1 MLSENNPESLCPGLY
16 LVATP
21 IGNLK
26 DVTLRALDVLRA
38 ADQILAEDTRRT
50 RKLLTRYDINTP
62 LKSLNDHNERAV
74 ANQLVEQMV
83 TGTQIALVSDAGTPL
98 ISDPGYFLVR
108 AALDAGVKVV
118 PIPGPSSL
126 LAALTGSGLP
136 VDRFTFCGFLPRK
149 AGARRRLLNDLANE
163 PGTLVFLESPRRLAT
178 SLAEA
183 AEILGERP
191 IAIAREL
198 TKMHE
203 EFIRG
208 TLPEVAAQFAHTEVR
223 GEVTVCI
230 AGANFVTTDAPSTRE
245 SLDRKDL
252 ALRYTQLLKEG
263 TPRTEALK
271 TLARHNGV
279 SRREIYKALFV
290 EEEETR

>member
-1 MLSENNPESLCPGLY
+1 MLSENNPESLCPRLY

-62 LKSLNDHNERAV
+62 LRSLNDHNERTV

-149 AGARRRLLNDLANE
+149 AGARRRLLNDLASE
-163 PGTLVFLESPRRLAT
+163 PGTLIFLESPRRLAT

-183 AEILGERP
+183 AEILGGRP
-191 IAIAREL
+191 VAIAREL

-223 GEVTVCI
+223 GEVTVCV
-230 AGANFVTTDAPSTRE
+230 AGANFVTTDVTSTRE
-245 SLDRKDL
+245 PLDHKDL
-252 ALRYTQLLKEG
+252 AQRFAQLLEG
-263 TPRTEALK
+263 GMPRTEALK

>member
-1 MLSENNPESLCPGLY
+1 MLSENKPESFCPGLY

-26 DVTLRALDVLRA
+26 DITLRALDVLRA

-62 LKSLNDHNERAV
+62 LKSLNDHNERAM
-74 ANQLVEQMV
+74 ANQLVEQMAN
-83 TGTQIALVSDAGTPL
+83 GTQFALVSDAGTPL
-98 ISDPGYFLVR
+98 ISDPGFCLVR
-108 AALDAGVKVV
+108 AALDAGVNVV

-149 AGARRRLLNDLANE
+149 PGTRRRLLNDLASE
-163 PGTLVFLESPRRLAT
+163 PGTLIFLESPRRLVS

-183 AEILGERP
+183 AEILGDRP
-191 IAIAREL
+191 VAIAREL

-208 TLPEVAAQFAHTEVR
+208 TLPAVAAQLGRTEVR
-223 GEVTVCI
+223 GEVTVCV
-230 AGANFVTTDAPSTRE
+230 AGANFVTPDVTSTRK
-245 SLDRKDL
+245 SLDHKDL
-252 ALRYTQLLKEG
+252 SQRFAQLLKG
-263 TPRTEALK
+263 GMSRTEALK
-271 TLARHNGV
+271 TLARQHGA
-279 SRREIYKALFV
+279 SRREIYTALFV
-290 EEEETR
+290 EEEEIR

>member
-26 DVTLRALDVLRA
+26 DITLRALDVLRP

-62 LKSLNDHNERAV
+62 LKSLNDHNERAM
-74 ANQLVEQMV
+74 ANQLVEQMAN
-83 TGTQIALVSDAGTPL
+83 GTQFALVSDAGTPL
-98 ISDPGYFLVR
+98 ISDPGFCLVR
-108 AALDAGVKVV
+108 AALDAGVNVV

-149 AGARRRLLNDLANE
+149 PGARRRLLNDLASE
-163 PGTLVFLESPRRLAT
+163 PGTLIFLESPRRLVS

-183 AEILGERP
+183 AEILGDRP
-191 IAIAREL
+191 VAIAREL

-208 TLPEVAAQFAHTEVR
+208 TLPAVAAQLGRTEVR
-223 GEVTVCI
+223 GEVTVCV
-230 AGANFVTTDAPSTRE
+230 AGANFVTPDVTSTRK
-245 SLDRKDL
+245 SLDHKDL
-252 ALRYTQLLKEG
+252 SQRFAQLLKG
-263 TPRTEALK
+263 GMSRTEALK
-271 TLARHNGV
+271 TLARQHGA
-279 SRREIYKALFV
+279 SRREIYTALFV
-290 EEEETR
+290 EEEEIR